1 MHVNF
6 GDISKM
12 LLILFVVNS
21 FKLELLT
28 ELSSNCQ
35 FCLFYGALKHFSVL
49 HVSLHFLKDQDF
61 CLL

>member
-1 MHVNF
+1 
-6 GDISKM
+6 M
-12 LLILFVVNS
+12 LLILFVVNF

-35 FCLFYGALKHFSVL
+35 FCLFYGALKQFSVL
-49 HVSLHFLKDQDF
+49 HVSLHVLKDQDF